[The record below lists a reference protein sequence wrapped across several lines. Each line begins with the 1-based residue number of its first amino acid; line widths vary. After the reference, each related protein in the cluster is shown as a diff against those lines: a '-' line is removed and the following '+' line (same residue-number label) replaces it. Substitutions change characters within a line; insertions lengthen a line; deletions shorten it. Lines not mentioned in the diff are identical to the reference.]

1 MLVLLLSAWDGLGR
15 LMMFCVF
22 VLFSCTFEIVCF
34 GQTDILFRSSCWLKL
49 TLVSQWVSWFYIVMT
64 ARELFKANRFNIALN
79 SECNLCRIKDSFAVF
94 TDGIVHLCLFCLCR
108 NVVYWQKVNLY
119 SLWKHWCTML
129 QMYNIILNCGHTC
142 NSLMQKPIILMR
154 NQPAFFISAR
164 EPKDKDC
171 YYYYIFCYVGN
182 VTFTKRILLYWR
194 LCVQKAVVHCCTVSA
209 AMCREREECNA
220 PISY

>member
-49 TLVSQWVSWFYIVMT
+49 TLVSQWVSWFYIIMT

-94 TDGIVHLCLFCLCR
+94 TDGIVHFCLFCLCR
-108 NVVYWQKVNLY
+108 NVVGILAKREFIQSLKTLMYSATDVQYYSKLWTHMQFPNAKANNL
-119 SLWKHWCTML
+119 
-129 QMYNIILNCGHTC
+129 NE
-142 NSLMQKPIILMR
+142 KPAR
-154 NQPAFFISAR
+154 FFYFSPR
-164 EPKDKDC
+164 
-171 YYYYIFCYVGN
+171 
-182 VTFTKRILLYWR
+182 T
-194 LCVQKAVVHCCTVSA
+194 
-209 AMCREREECNA
+209 
-220 PISY
+220 